1 MDPGL
6 AIGLNVTY
14 SCPDGQVFDSDWF
27 ATPRVRLTCQQNG
40 AFDSQ
45 DWQEARCVLRKYTCN
60 WWHFIN
66 TTIVSFPSHDNRVLR
81 LHYNK

>member
-1 MDPGL
+1 MTLITDVDPGL

-27 ATPRVRLTCQQNG
+27 ATPRVRLTCRQNG

-45 DWQEARCVLRKYTCN
+45 DWREARCVLRK
-60 WWHFIN
+60 
-66 TTIVSFPSHDNRVLR
+66 
-81 LHYNK
+81 

>member
-27 ATPRVRLTCQQNG
+27 ATPQVRLTCQQNG

-45 DWQEARCVLRKYTCN
+45 DWQEARCVLRK
-60 WWHFIN
+60 
-66 TTIVSFPSHDNRVLR
+66 
-81 LHYNK
+81 